1 MKNNTKIRLHLS
13 KQLFESLTKQ
23 VITEAK
29 TKHYG
34 AGMKEV
40 KAPKKERM
48 EEMETEAFNVS
59 KNATPQMVYSKSELK
74 KKLLQIAKQMD
85 MMKGLGSA
93 ETAALA
99 KLIDDLMAKLQ
110 QPDNLAPQVNM
121 AAKAF
126 GNATKNVSTAAPAKD
141 KSVKEMETRVAE
153 KESMH
158 QLKELDST
166 NASLYDIGVWAS
178 DLLNLELKDETD
190 LVGLGGK
197 VLSAGTAGAFGVATG
212 LIMYSDQIKSGI
224 KKAGALLKNLAK
236 GGGAVKED
244 TGADPLERLP
254 ADALAALKK

>member
-23 VITEAK
+23 VIAEAK
-29 TKHYG
+29 MKNLG
-34 AGMKEV
+34 AGMTEIKAK
-40 KAPKKERM
+40 KAPKKEKM
-48 EEMETEAFNVS
+48 E
-59 KNATPQMVYSKSELK
+59 
-74 KKLLQIAKQMD
+74 
-85 MMKGLGSA
+85 
-93 ETAALA
+93 
-99 KLIDDLMAKLQ
+99 
-110 QPDNLAPQVNM
+110 
-121 AAKAF
+121 
-126 GNATKNVSTAAPAKD
+126 
-141 KSVKEMETRVAE
+141 EMETRVAE
-153 KESMH
+153 KENMQ

-178 DLLNLELKDETD
+178 DLLNLGLKDEND

-212 LIMYSDQIKSGI
+212 LIMYSDQIKAGI

-244 TGADPLERLP
+244 TGTDPLKRLP